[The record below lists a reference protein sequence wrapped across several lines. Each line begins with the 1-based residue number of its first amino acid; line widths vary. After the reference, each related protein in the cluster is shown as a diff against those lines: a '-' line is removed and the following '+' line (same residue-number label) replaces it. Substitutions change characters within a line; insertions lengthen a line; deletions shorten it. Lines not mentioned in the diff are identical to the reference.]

1 MANSISRGNSI
12 SEKSPGKGFKQG
24 GHCFDFP
31 DFLENYFSVGGYGS
45 GTCGGEGVG
54 LLKLKGFVDLFRG
67 TKTIWC
73 WFPSEDIILLGL
85 NYWSIDDLLYHLLG
99 EGSGE

>member
-1 MANSISRGNSI
+1 MFVYVCSKTANSISRGNNM

-24 GHCFDFP
+24 GHCFGFP

-54 LLKLKGFVDLFRG
+54 LLKLKGFVD
-67 TKTIWC
+67 
-73 WFPSEDIILLGL
+73 
-85 NYWSIDDLLYHLLG
+85 
-99 EGSGE
+99 